1 MKKKAN
7 KQETEQAVK
16 APEKGPEK
24 SRGSS
29 WLLGWLCLAVAA
41 AVFYAPAMSGPFLFD
56 DLNLPMLTAQAD
68 VLTWDFY
75 VKRGLRA
82 VTNLS
87 LLMDKNVWG
96 LNPAPY
102 HVLNLLLHLANGMLV
117 FLILKKLLERAGRA
131 TEEAGRV
138 AALFGAGLFLLHP
151 LQTEAVAYIASRS
164 EVLCALFAYAACYVF
179 LQAGEEGVGVGRTAA
194 ILALLGLGMASKE
207 PAVAMAGVLLLADVW
222 FGEGLDWRRALKNWK
237 LYGVM
242 ALGGLA
248 AGYKIYQIASREGTA
263 GASAAVSRGDYLVTQ
278 FKVIWVYVRMFFV
291 PLGQNL
297 DHAYPVTKAPGDAL
311 AWLGLAGLA
320 ALVAGAF
327 VWRRKYPLATLGVLT
342 FLVLLAPT
350 SSVVPID
357 DRLAERRVY
366 LGFLGLALVGAEFV
380 SQMSEA
386 RWKKPALAAVLL
398 VLGVLTMA
406 RNRAYG
412 SAEAMWASSVSAN
425 PENGRAHFQ
434 LAYVYYTQGRCGE
447 SAAQYGDA
455 ARYGKTDYRLL
466 VDWALALDCAGDS
479 QGALDKLRA
488 ATGLER
494 DSHAWSVMGMVLAK
508 RNEAAKALEALDK
521 ALEINPSDEVAHV
534 YKGNV
539 YVMTGQREAAVA
551 EFDAALKLNPANEAA
566 LAGKRAAAGAGR

>member
-1 MKKKAN
+1 MKKKASR
-7 KQETEQAVK
+7 QETEQGVK
-16 APEKGPEK
+16 AGE
-24 SRGSS
+24 RGRG
-29 WLLGWLCLAVAA
+29 WRLLPGWLCLAAAA

-56 DLNLPMLTAQAD
+56 DLNLPMLTPQAD

-87 LLMDKNVWG
+87 LLLDKEVWG

-102 HVLNLLLHLANGMLV
+102 HATNLLLHLANGLLV
-117 FLILKKLLERAGRA
+117 WLILRKLVERAGGA
-131 TEEAGRV
+131 AEEPGRV
-138 AALFGAGLFLLHP
+138 GALFGAGLFLLHP

-179 LQAGEEGVGVGRTAA
+179 LQAGEEGAGVGRTAA
-194 ILALLGLGMASKE
+194 ILALLGLGLVSKE

-222 FGEGLDWRRALKNWK
+222 FGEGLDWGRAWKNWK
-237 LYGVM
+237 LYGAM
-242 ALGGLA
+242 ALGGLG
-248 AGYKIYQIASREGTA
+248 AGYRIYQIASREGTA
-263 GASAAVSRGDYLVTQ
+263 GASAAVSRVDYLVTQ
-278 FKVIWVYVRMFFV
+278 WKAVWVYVRMIFV
-291 PLGQNL
+291 PVGQNL

-320 ALVAGAF
+320 ALVGGAF
-327 VWRRKYPLATLGVLT
+327 VWRRRYPLATLGVLT

-366 LGFLGLALVGAEFV
+366 LGFLGVAMVGVEFV
-380 SQMSEA
+380 WRLREA
-386 RWKKPALAAVLL
+386 GWKKPALAGVLL

-406 RNRAYG
+406 RSRDYG

-425 PENGRAHFQ
+425 PENGRARFQ

-447 SAAQYGDA
+447 AAAQYGEA
-455 ARYGKTDYRLL
+455 AKYGKRDYRLL
-466 VDWALALDCAGDS
+466 VDWALALECAGDTE
-479 QGALDKLRA
+479 GALEKLRA

-508 RNEAAKALEALDK
+508 RNETAKALEALDK
-521 ALEINPSDEVAHV
+521 ALEINPSDELAHV

-539 YVMTGQREAAVA
+539 YVMTGQREAALA
-551 EFDAALKLNPANEAA
+551 EYDAALKLNPANEAA

>member
-7 KQETEQAVK
+7 KQPSE
-16 APEKGPEK
+16 
-24 SRGSS
+24 S
-29 WLLGWLCLAVAA
+29 AA
-41 AVFYAPAMSGPFLFD
+41 AGGAGLAAAWLGAALALATALVYLPALSGPFLFD
-56 DLNLPMLTAQAD
+56 DLNLPMLTAQANE
-68 VLTWDFY
+68 LTWDFY
-75 VKRGLRA
+75 VRRGVRA

-87 LLMDKNVWG
+87 LLSDKTLWG

-102 HVLNLLLHLANGMLV
+102 HVLNLLLHLVNGWLV
-117 FLILKKLLERAGRA
+117 YGILKKLLERAGRA
-131 TEEAGRV
+131 AES

-164 EVLCALFAYAACYVF
+164 EVLCALFAYAACLVF
-179 LQAGEEGVGVGRTAA
+179 LRSEERGAGVGRTAG

-222 FGEGLDWRRALKNWK
+222 FGGWRRALGNWK
-237 LYGVM
+237 LYG
-242 ALGGLA
+242 ALA
-248 AGYKIYQIASREGTA
+248 AGGAAAGIKIYQIVGQEGTA
-263 GASAAVSRGDYLVTQ
+263 GATAGVSRADYLVTQ
-278 FKVIWVYVRMFFV
+278 CKAVWVYARMLFV
-291 PLGQNL
+291 PVGQNL

-320 ALVAGAF
+320 AVAAMAF
-327 VWRRKYPLATLGVLT
+327 VWRRRYPVATLGALM

-366 LGFLGLALVGAEFV
+366 LGFVGLALVAAEFV
-380 SQMSEA
+380 A
-386 RWKKPALAAVLL
+386 RMDGEKWKRAALAGVLL
-398 VLGVLTMA
+398 ALGAATAA
-406 RNRAYG
+406 RAGAYG
-412 SAEAMWASSVSAN
+412 SAEAMWSSSVRAN

-447 SAAQYGDA
+447 AAAEYGGA
-455 ARYGKTDYRLL
+455 AKHGKTDYRLL
-466 VDWALALDCAGDS
+466 VDWALALECAGDS
-479 QGALDKLRA
+479 QAALEKLRA

-508 RNEAAKALEALDK
+508 RNETAKALEALDQ
-521 ALEINPSDEVAHV
+521 ALAINPGDETARV

-539 YVMTGQREAAVA
+539 YVMLGQPAAAAA
-551 EFDAALKLNPANEAA
+551 EFDAALKINPANEAA
-566 LAGKRAAAGAGR
+566 LAGKRAAAGR